1 MPGFAFSML
10 VSKNI
15 PANHRERCF
24 VHGPENPVIVTTLID
39 KLLVDDAVKMRQKAL
54 DRIPA

>member
-1 MPGFAFSML
+1 ML

-24 VHGPENPVIVTTLID
+24 VHGPGNPVIMTTLID
-39 KLLVDDAVKMRQKAL
+39 KLLVDDAVKMRQRGLQKVSA
-54 DRIPA
+54 